1 MVLSKR
7 VGAILREAREQRKL
21 SIKDVARE
29 TNITPKYIEALEA
42 EDYSHFPG
50 ETYALGFLRNYSDFL
65 NLDTEHLLNLY
76 RGHQID
82 LSEAPL
88 RELTRSTGSF
98 SGVSLPSMSGRTW
111 GIIGGG
117 LLVAAIIAL
126 FATGTIGL
134 PEFSGGASDEVA
146 YCKRDVVTPITL
158 PARGALPRE
167 EQLSMNNALRFSADG
182 LSIRLCLEKIERGAD
197 AAPLGKFRMRVNE
210 DRNFRFEAREGETIQ
225 LDGRIPELRGLQ
237 RPILF
242 QPDVLADVS
251 ARVVFETGEE
261 LLAGGE
267 EPATEPGADD
277 PGAADP
283 QEPATASAGGDI
295 QVTLQFEQDSFLAW
309 VEDGTSHRGRTVTS
323 GERRTLE
330 AKNRLEIKVGNGGG
344 VRIYREGAPP
354 RIAGPPGRIVNIV
367 YRKVPDPLDPGV
379 SRIEESIEIAR

>member
-29 TNITPKYIEALEA
+29 TNITPKYVEALEA

-88 RELTRSTGSF
+88 RELTRSTRSF
-98 SGVSLPSMSGRTW
+98 SSVSLPHISGRAW
-111 GIIGGG
+111 AAIGGG
-117 LLVAAIIAL
+117 LAVAAIIAL
-126 FATGTIGL
+126 FASGTIPI
-134 PEFSGGASDEVA
+134 PEFGGGASEEVA
-146 YCKRDVVTPITL
+146 FCKRNVVTPITL
-158 PARGALPRE
+158 PASDALPRE
-167 EQLSMNNALRFSADG
+167 EQLSMNNALRFNADG
-182 LSIRLCLEKIERGAD
+182 LSIRLCLEEVERTAG
-197 AAPLGKFRMRVNE
+197 AAPLGKFRMRINE
-210 DRNFRFEAREGETIQ
+210 ARNFRFEAREGETVQ
-225 LDGRIPELRGLQ
+225 LDGRVPELRGLQ

-242 QPDVLADVS
+242 KPDVLGDVS
-251 ARVVFETGEE
+251 ARVAFETSDE
-261 LLAGGE
+261 LLAAETETPGQNGDA
-267 EPATEPGADD
+267 ATEQPETQTET
-277 PGAADP
+277 AASG
-283 QEPATASAGGDI
+283 QNI
-295 QVTLQFEQDSFLAW
+295 QVTLEFEQDSYFAW
-309 VEDGTSHRGRTVTS
+309 VEDGTSHRGRTIQS

-344 VRIYREGAPP
+344 VRIYREGRPP

-379 SRIEESIEIAR
+379 SRIEENIEIAR